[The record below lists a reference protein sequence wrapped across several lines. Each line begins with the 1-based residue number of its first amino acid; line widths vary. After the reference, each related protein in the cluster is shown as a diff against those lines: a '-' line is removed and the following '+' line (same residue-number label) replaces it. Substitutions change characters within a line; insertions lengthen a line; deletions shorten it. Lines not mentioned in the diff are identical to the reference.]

1 MHILVS
7 QTFLDIFPTEEILH
21 SSKAVWVAPG
31 SKYFAYATF
40 DDTQVMEHL
49 ITRWISVMYKYVD
62 EEQSLAAK
70 GCLKNKKN
78 WGISPTLLCPNV
90 TQIFCLISVTGAW
103 RPVRLRYPVA
113 GAANPKVSSNIRY
126 HQLLSSSW

>member
-7 QTFLDIFPTEEILH
+7 QTFLDIFLTEEILH

-90 TQIFCLISVTGAW
+90 TQIFWYFLSHQCDW
-103 RPVRLRYPVA
+103 CVA
-113 GAANPKVSSNIRY
+113 TSEASIPSCRSSK
-126 HQLLSSSW
+126 S